1 MSRVFRRLSSSLT
14 SFSYPH
20 MSLPAMYP
28 NDPPVNVKIDYAGTT
43 AGGPGPSWQ
52 DSRAAAL
59 GGNDGMRDIGASI
72 SPITQKS
79 H

>member
-1 MSRVFRRLSSSLT
+1 
-14 SFSYPH
+14 